1 MYRKKGEGHFSKDED
16 FKPCTRGIGITL
28 RLFTLILTLLVLMV
42 VNHLVAYRQNIKVTT
57 AFENILMEIPH
68 ERAIYEIQTAITDY
82 IMPANDFLITGNPN
96 ERMLAQKLEQRV
108 LEALQHCYD
117 MSRPQEVPLINRIRE
132 DFNHIKFL
140 SSRIMA
146 SDVSQRKIAADMM
159 KEMDKL
165 AISTRN
171 HIQEL
176 VKMHDKHMASSRN
189 EAEYAWRSANLW
201 MIAIFIMATIIGL
214 TVATYISLSIL
225 RPLKLLDDSAQR
237 IAAGNLNELLHIDRK
252 GEISSLANSFNRMI
266 LSLRHQIKTSKTIL
280 DAIADPVFTVDMGM
294 NITYFS
300 PACEVLTGYSSSE
313 VIGKKCHDVFK
324 SDICE
329 GQCAIKASARNG
341 TPTLNVEVQIQTKD
355 QRRIPIMASASSL
368 KDERGEIMGGCE
380 VFRDISEQ
388 KRMTKELKEAQE
400 QLILS
405 EKMAALGR
413 LASSVSH
420 ELRNPLAVIQN
431 STYYLKNKL
440 DGQDPK
446 VQKHIEIIEHEIE
459 SSNKIISDLLGFC
472 RARKPEFHLED
483 INQIISSSLSRIK
496 LPTNI
501 SVRQELA
508 EGLPLILVDKH
519 QIHQVLVN
527 LITNAEH
534 AMQKRTGE
542 ILIATRQNQGRVEL
556 EIADQGQGIS
566 PSDLEKLFDPFFT
579 TKATGIGLGLT
590 ITKSIIQ
597 NHQATIAVKS
607 VLGQGSSFT
616 ISFPIREEVE
626 QSS

>member
-1 MYRKKGEGHFSKDED
+1 MHRKRGEGHFSKDQG
-16 FKPCTRGIGITL
+16 FKPCPRGVGITL

-57 AFENILMEIPH
+57 AFENILKEIPH

-82 IMPANDFLITGNPN
+82 IMPANDFLITGNIN
-96 ERMLAQKLEQRV
+96 EHKKAKALEKKV
-108 LEALQHCYD
+108 LEALNHCYTL
-117 MSRPQEVPLINRIRE
+117 SRPQEIALIDRIRE
-132 DFNHIKFL
+132 DFVHIQFL
-140 SSRIMA
+140 SGKIMA
-146 SDVSQRKIAADMM
+146 SDITQRQVAGAMM
-159 KEMDKL
+159 KEMDDL

-176 VKMHDKHMASSRN
+176 VRMHDEHMANSRN

-201 MIAIFIMATIIGL
+201 MIAIFIMATVISL

-237 IAAGNLNELLHIDRK
+237 IADGNLNELLQIERK
-252 GEISSLANSFNRMI
+252 GEISSLANSFNQMI
-266 LSLRHQIKTSKTIL
+266 LSLRHQIKTSRTIL

-300 PACEVLTGYSSSE
+300 PACESLTGYTSSE
-313 VIGKKCHDVFK
+313 VIGKKCHNIFK

-329 GQCAIKASARNG
+329 GRCAIKASARNG

-355 QRRIPIMASASSL
+355 ERAIPIMASASSL

-388 KRMTKELKEAQE
+388 KRMTRELKETQE

-440 DGQDPK
+440 DCQDPK

-472 RARKPEFHLED
+472 RTRKPELHLED
-483 INQIISSSLSRIK
+483 INQVINTSLSRIK
-496 LPTNI
+496 LPANI
-501 SVRQELA
+501 SARQQLA
-508 EGLPLILVDKH
+508 PGLPLILVDKH
-519 QIHQVLVN
+519 QMHQVLVN
-527 LITNAEH
+527 LITNAEQ
-534 AMQKRTGE
+534 AMQKGGGE
-542 ILIATRQNQGRVEL
+542 ILIATRENQGRIEV
-556 EIADQGQGIS
+556 EIADQGYGIS
-566 PSDLEKLFDPFFT
+566 PADLEKLFDPFFT

-597 NHQATIAVKS
+597 NHQASIAVKS
-607 VLGQGSSFT
+607 VVGQGSSFT
-616 ISFPIREEVE
+616 ISFPIREDVG
-626 QSS
+626 QSP